1 MLRFELHIVAS
12 QLISFEK
19 RFGALCFMICFS
31 LQGKILKLRVGANE
45 SLLSLVLPDGV

>member
-19 RFGALCFMICFS
+19 RFGALCFASPFR
-31 LQGKILKLRVGANE
+31 GKSSSSGWELMNLFC
-45 SLLSLVLPDGV
+45 L